1 MFNRIVVTW
10 FEVVRGH
17 STTTWTEF
25 CHFLTPPPC
34 VHSLYTLNVDK
45 DRHFL
50 TPHLVHLVIECPLI
64 DNEFKVIIPW
74 SVFFSFFLCD
84 HEQEIAIAIYSAR
97 ARGILNNYCGFCLQT
112 NWNEIFSLPIITS
125 LCWSFVARIFFS
137 NYRMKKMPYFVG
149 KWSSALINN
158 WSEVH

>member
-1 MFNRIVVTW
+1 MRLLTAARSLKMINFVFLKKWLQNYSSNMFSRIVVTW
-10 FEVVRGH
+10 FEVVI
-17 STTTWTEF
+17 
-25 CHFLTPPPC
+25 
-34 VHSLYTLNVDK
+34 YN
-45 DRHFL
+45 
-50 TPHLVHLVIECPLI
+50 EC
-64 DNEFKVIIPW
+64 KVIIPW
-74 SVFFSFFLCD
+74 SVFFSSFLCD
-84 HEQEIAIAIYSAR
+84 HEKEIAIAIYSAR

-137 NYRMKKMPYFVG
+137 NYRMKKMSYFVG

>member
-1 MFNRIVVTW
+1 MTTVDSWQKTFPMPSAPSCNSTTETHLMFSRIVVTW
-10 FEVVRGH
+10 FEVVI
-17 STTTWTEF
+17 
-25 CHFLTPPPC
+25 
-34 VHSLYTLNVDK
+34 YN
-45 DRHFL
+45 
-50 TPHLVHLVIECPLI
+50 EC
-64 DNEFKVIIPW
+64 KVIIPW

-125 LCWSFVARIFFS
+125 LCWSFAARIFFS